1 MDGLTLGFADELQK
15 ALKPIVDLIVDERM
29 NVRVQDELEV
39 KVDGTVDVSLP
50 YVIDTAIL
58 ETAAATGTISA
69 ALATGLPGI
78 ITATETVAAT
88 VATGLTTQTE
98 ALGEILALESKAINE
113 NITGLRTEAL
123 DSTTRTL
130 EGIDNAT
137 NHIVASIVDNSDSVA
152 TRIEEAV
159 GDQTDSLVESGN
171 QNTVTL
177 DRAITRVGTEVTGGI
192 ESQTLGLEAALTGQT
207 TELSGAIAA
216 SATAISGSVA
226 ALGTDLDGAI
236 AASTAA
242 IVTATGGVSV
252 AVGASI
258 LAQTTAL
265 TAVNPIPLTSNL
277 NDISNHLQS
286 LLGPLE
292 GVQSNTNHP
301 IPVTVNNIPGT
312 FPVTGTVSISGQ
324 PVEVE
329 VVNPQPPSSSVT
341 VTNFPS
347 TYPVTGTIGVN
358 NLPSSYPVTGS
369 VSVSNFPTTQE
380 IHGHV
385 SVDAPLE
392 AQVTNWPGPND
403 PMYVVS
409 GQTLD
414 VRTVGVVRV
423 EPDSVFPVYTRDG
436 EFVNV
441 GNNNYMADGQQ
452 PLPVTLVQPNTAS
465 EMPNL
470 EPYSIKM
477 NSGWKYAQA
486 RPVTAVAFLDENRLN
501 VT

>member
-1 MDGLTLGFADELQK
+1 MDGLTLGFANELQK
-15 ALKPIVDLIVDERM
+15 ALQPLVSLVVDERL
-29 NVRVQDELEV
+29 NVRVQDDVEV

-78 ITATETVAAT
+78 LAATEAVGAA

-98 ALGEILALESKAINE
+98 AITETLLLEGKALNE
-113 NITGLRTEAL
+113 NISGLRVESL
-123 DSTTRTL
+123 ESNTRTL
-130 EGIDNAT
+130 EGINTATDSLVAAITDNCD
-137 NHIVASIVDNSDSVA
+137 SIA
-152 TRIEEAV
+152 TRFEEAV
-159 GDQTDSLVESGN
+159 GEQTESLVESGN
-171 QNTVTL
+171 QNTVTI
-177 DRAITRVGTEVTGGI
+177 DRAITRVGTEFV
-192 ESQTLGLEAALTGQT
+192 ESVQAQTSALQTTLEAGTA
-207 TELSGAIAA
+207 ELASAVGA
-216 SATAISGSVA
+216 SATTVAGSVT
-226 ALGTDLDGAI
+226 ALGADLDGAI
-236 AASTAA
+236 TASTAA
-242 IVTATGGVSV
+242 IVSATGGVSV

-265 TAVNPIPLTSNL
+265 TAVNPVPLTSNL

-301 IPVTVNNIPGT
+301 IPVNVTNMPGSI
-312 FPVTGTVSISGQ
+312 PVTGSVSITGQ

-329 VVNPQPPSSSVT
+329 VVNPQPPASSVT
-341 VTNFPS
+341 VTNFPA
-347 TYPVTGTIGVN
+347 TYPVTGNVGVN

-369 VSVSNFPTTQE
+369 VSVSNFPSNQE
-380 IHGHV
+380 VHGHV
-385 SVDAPLE
+385 TVDSPLE
-392 AQVTNWPGPND
+392 AQVTNWPGFND

-465 EMPNL
+465 DLPNL

-477 NSGWKYAQA
+477 NSGWKYAQS
-486 RPVTAVAFLDENRLN
+486 RPVTAMAVLDQNRLN